1 MGRQRT
7 QGSGELV
14 ETAEHLAELA
24 RSSPKPASSFAKAV
38 RILVRDAG
46 PNAVRAIREAL
57 PAPPPAPRAA
67 AASASGASA
76 DAATISGARPGAGAR
91 RTGRPQSPSPGAA
104 AIRQRSRQR
113 VLEEEALSSSEVS
126 TLLGSES
133 TNARQYAME
142 LRKRGELLGVKVRSR
157 HLYPAFQF
165 DVAHRRVY
173 DVVKEVSRILGADRD
188 PWGVLSWWVSPNARI
203 AGRRAPKE
211 LLADARKHRVLVELA
226 EAVQEDS
233 G

>member
-1 MGRQRT
+1 MSRQRSP
-7 QGSGELV
+7 GGEELV
-14 ETAEHLAELA
+14 ETAEHLAEIA

-38 RILVRDAG
+38 RILVKDAG
-46 PNAVRAIREAL
+46 PAAVRAIREAL
-57 PAPPPAPRAA
+57 ASTPPVPHAA
-67 AASASGASA
+67 VASASGAAA
-76 DAATISGARPGAGAR
+76 DTAVLGPSTRGATTTTRRARPSSLGA
-91 RTGRPQSPSPGAA
+91 T
-104 AIRQRSRQR
+104 AIRQKSRQH

-126 TLLGSES
+126 RLLGSES

-165 DVAHRRVY
+165 DVAHQRVH
-173 DVVKEVSRILGADRD
+173 DVVKKVSHILGADRD

-203 AGRRAPKE
+203 PGRRAPKE
-211 LLADARKHRVLVELA
+211 LLADARKHGVLVELA
-226 EAVQEDS
+226 EAVAEDS

>member
-1 MGRQRT
+1 MSRQRS
-7 QGSGELV
+7 QGGEALV

-24 RSSPKPASSFAKAV
+24 RSSPKPAASFAKAV

-67 AASASGASA
+67 AASASGASV
-76 DAATISGARPGAGAR
+76 DTATLSGAPTRVDTRKTDKPRSPALGA
-91 RTGRPQSPSPGAA
+91 T
-104 AIRQRSRQR
+104 AIRQKSRQR

-173 DVVKEVSRILGADRD
+173 EVVKEVSRILGADRD

-226 EAVQEDS
+226 KAVQEDS